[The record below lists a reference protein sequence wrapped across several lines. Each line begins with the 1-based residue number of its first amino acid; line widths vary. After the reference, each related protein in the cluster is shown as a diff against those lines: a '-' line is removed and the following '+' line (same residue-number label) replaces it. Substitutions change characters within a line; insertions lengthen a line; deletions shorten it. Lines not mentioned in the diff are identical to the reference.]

1 MKNVFLFF
9 LGIVF
14 FNSCT
19 QDEDELGT
27 FRLERIV
34 IGEIELDL
42 SASEN
47 LEIPVDRPITLY
59 FSDAL
64 DPQSV
69 EQGLGLLVD
78 NQPVPYTFSLF
89 SGNQNLTLYPTG
101 ALLKQTMYLIRLTD
115 QLKATYGASSGS
127 QDIWFQTI
135 ADELRLTSLEFEDAN
150 VTRTSRIVDV
160 PLNFTLKLNFSTPID
175 RESILH
181 AVNLVGFESLP
192 LTYKFEGDDKI
203 VLVENSQPL
212 DDFKKYTIIIS
223 NELVGAQDESFAGYE
238 ETIFTQLS
246 TDPKYP
252 VISDE
257 DLLTKVQEHTF
268 RYFYDFAQQP
278 SGMIRERNTSGSL
291 VTTGGSGFG
300 VMSLLVG
307 ISRGFISR
315 EQGVERID
323 KMVDFLIQ
331 ADRFHGVWPH
341 WLNGQSGSVIPFS
354 ANDDGADLVETA
366 LLMQGLLTARAFLD
380 ERNSQEG
387 KLQLKIT
394 QLWEE
399 VEWDWFTRNGEDRLY
414 WHWSPN
420 SEWAMNLPI
429 SGYNEALITYLLAAS
444 SPTHAIDK
452 RVYHTGWAGYG
463 AMLNGK
469 AFYGISLPLG
479 EDLGGPLFFSH
490 YTFLGVDPRKLQDQ
504 YANYWEQ
511 GISQTLINRAYCID
525 NPRGFAGY
533 SEGIWG
539 LTASDNQHGYNAH
552 SPRNDLGV
560 ITPTASIGSMPY
572 APDESLAA
580 LKTFYYQL
588 GDRLWGEFGFYDA
601 FNPTEDW
608 YADSYLAIDQGPI
621 ILMIENYRTGLL
633 WDLMMQDSDL
643 KVGLEMLG
651 FSYE

>member
-1 MKNVFLFF
+1 MKKVFLFF

-19 QDEDELGT
+19 QDEDEIGAL
-27 FRLERIV
+27 RLERIV
-34 IGEIELDL
+34 IGEIELDP
-42 SASEN
+42 SSSEN
-47 LEIPVDRPITLY
+47 LEIPVDRPISLY

-69 EQGLGLLVD
+69 QQGLGLLVD
-78 NQPVPYTFSLF
+78 NKPIPYTYSLF
-89 SGNQNLTLYPTG
+89 SSNQTITLYPTG
-101 ALLKQTMYLIRLTD
+101 TLLKQTLYLIRITD
-115 QLKATYGASSGS
+115 HLKAANGASIGS
-127 QDIWFQTI
+127 QDIWFQTV

-150 VTRTSRIVDV
+150 VTRTGRIVDV
-160 PLNFTLKLNFSTPID
+160 PLNFSVKLNFSSPID
-175 RESILH
+175 RESIRQ
-181 AVNLVGFESLP
+181 AFNLVGFESLL
-192 LTYKFEGDDKI
+192 LTFRFEEDDKT
-203 VLVENSQPL
+203 VFVENSSSL

-223 NELVGAQDESFAGYE
+223 NELLGAQEETFAGYE
-238 ETIFTQLS
+238 ETFYTQLS
-246 TDPKYP
+246 KDPKFP

-257 DLLTKVQEHTF
+257 DLLTKVQEQTF

-315 EQGVERID
+315 EQGVDRID
-323 KMVDFLIQ
+323 QMVNFLSQ

-341 WLNGQSGSVIPFS
+341 WINGQSGSVIPFS

-366 LLMQGLLTARAFLD
+366 LMMQGLLTARAFLD
-380 ERNSQEG
+380 ETNSQEEE
-387 KLQLKIT
+387 LKIKIT
-394 QLWEE
+394 RLWEE

-420 SEWAMNLPI
+420 SKWAMNLPI

-444 SPTHAIDK
+444 SPTHAIDQ
-452 RVYHTGWAGYG
+452 RVYHTGWARDGS
-463 AMLNGK
+463 MVNGQT
-469 AFYGISLPLG
+469 FYGINLPLG

-490 YTFLGVDPRKLQDQ
+490 YSFLGVDPRNLQDQ

-511 GISQTLINRAYCID
+511 GINQTLINRAYCID
-525 NPRGFAGY
+525 NPRGFVGY
-533 SEGIWG
+533 EEGIWG

-560 ITPTASIGSMPY
+560 ITPTAAIGSMPY
-572 APDESLAA
+572 TPNESMTA

-588 GDRLWGEFGFYDA
+588 GDRLWGQYGFYDA
-601 FNPTEDW
+601 FNPTEEW

-621 ILMIENYRTGLL
+621 ILMIENYRTGFL

-643 KVGLEMLG
+643 RAGLEKLG
-651 FSYE
+651 FTYE